1 MHHHLE
7 TDHQQ
12 RVRALAE
19 QLIDSADQPTVD
31 LLLDALMAAY
41 VAVAEAHHGCTSAAA
56 LVCVS
61 MASRLQKASLSSPQ
75 GIALH

>member
-1 MHHHLE
+1 MPIPE
-7 TDHQQ
+7 TDHKQ

-19 QLIDSADQPTVD
+19 QLICSTDDQAPD
-31 LLLDALMAAY
+31 LLLDALMSAY
-41 VAVAEAHHGCTSAAA
+41 VAVAEAHSECTRAAA

-61 MASRLQKASLSSPQ
+61 MASRLQKASLNRPQ

>member
-1 MHHHLE
+1 MPHLD
-7 TDHQQ
+7 TDHKQ

-19 QLIDSADQPTVD
+19 KLICNTDDLDAD

-41 VAVAEAHHGCTSAAA
+41 VAVAEAHSECTRAAA

-61 MASRLQKASLSSPQ
+61 MGSRLQKASLTRPHSIP
-75 GIALH
+75 LH